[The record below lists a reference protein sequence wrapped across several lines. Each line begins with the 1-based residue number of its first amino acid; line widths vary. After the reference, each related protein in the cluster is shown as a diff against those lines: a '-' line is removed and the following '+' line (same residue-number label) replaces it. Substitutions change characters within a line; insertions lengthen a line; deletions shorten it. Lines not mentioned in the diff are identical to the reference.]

1 MSPLTNKKTRTY
13 QSTVLAG
20 ILLLGALALS
30 LSFGGAPASDAVRS
44 ISLVVRPLPGLPGYV
59 DEPYTLFADGV
70 VIREDLTDADGVILF
85 DHIPGTQVYEVEL
98 VNGYRFVI
106 RPTDSTKAADR
117 ALNPVHP
124 SRP

>member
-30 LSFGGAPASDAVRS
+30 LSFGGASASDAVRS

-85 DHIPGTQVYEVEL
+85 DHIPGTQVYAVEL
-98 VNGYRFVI
+98 VNGRRFEI
-106 RPTDSTKAADR
+106 RPTDSTKAVGR
-117 ALNPVHP
+117 EPNPVHP
-124 SRP
+124 SGP

>member
-30 LSFGGAPASDAVRS
+30 LSFGGASASDAVRS

-85 DHIPGTQVYEVEL
+85 DHIPGTQVYAVEL
-98 VNGYRFVI
+98 VNGRRFEI
-106 RPTDSTKAADR
+106 RPTDSTKAVGR
-117 ALNPVHP
+117 APNPVHP
-124 SRP
+124 SGP

>member
-1 MSPLTNKKTRTY
+1 MSLLVNKNPRTDLPKPLAR
-13 QSTVLAG
+13 
-20 ILLLGALALS
+20 ILFLCALALS
-30 LSFGGAPASDAVRS
+30 LLFGGVFASDAVYP
-44 ISLVVRPLPGLPGYV
+44 ISLIVKSLPGQPGYV

-70 VIREDLTDADGVILF
+70 LIREDLTDADGVILF